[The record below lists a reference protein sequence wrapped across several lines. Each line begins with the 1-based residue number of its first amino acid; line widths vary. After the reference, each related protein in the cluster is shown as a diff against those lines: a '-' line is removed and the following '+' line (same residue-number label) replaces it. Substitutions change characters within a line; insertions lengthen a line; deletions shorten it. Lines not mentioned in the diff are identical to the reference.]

1 LEKGFERVSRV
12 ISAFQKRQNRIRRWK
27 RKTDP
32 GRFDASWFMSS
43 VIENKIKRD
52 FRGVTDIVVH
62 MEPMEEEGWK
72 NKRQV

>member
-1 LEKGFERVSRV
+1 
-12 ISAFQKRQNRIRRWK
+12 
-27 RKTDP
+27 
-32 GRFDASWFMSS
+32 MSS
-43 VIENKIKRD
+43 AIENKVKRD